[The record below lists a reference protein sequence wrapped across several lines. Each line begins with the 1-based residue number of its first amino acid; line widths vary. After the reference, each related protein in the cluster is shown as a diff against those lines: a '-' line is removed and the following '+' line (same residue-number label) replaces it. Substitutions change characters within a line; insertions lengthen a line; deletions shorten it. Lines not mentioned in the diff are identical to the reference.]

1 VETVSKLLDSLDQ
14 QMLARALVSLKK
26 MRAEYPAY
34 RDDELL
40 LYLLAQALTDVK
52 ERTPLP

>member
-1 VETVSKLLDSLDQ
+1 
-14 QMLARALVSLKK
+14 MLARALVSLKK

-34 RDDELL
+34 PDHDLL

>member
-1 VETVSKLLDSLDQ
+1 MSKLIDSLDPKQ
-14 QMLARALVSLKK
+14 LKQAMDVLDK

-40 LYLLAQALTDVK
+40 LYCLAQALTDVK
-52 ERTPLP
+52 ERKPLP

>member
-1 VETVSKLLDSLDQ
+1 MSKLLDSLDPKHVKQ
-14 QMLARALVSLKK
+14 AMDVLDK

-40 LYLLAQALTDVK
+40 LYCLAQALAAPS
-52 ERTPLP
+52 ERKPLP